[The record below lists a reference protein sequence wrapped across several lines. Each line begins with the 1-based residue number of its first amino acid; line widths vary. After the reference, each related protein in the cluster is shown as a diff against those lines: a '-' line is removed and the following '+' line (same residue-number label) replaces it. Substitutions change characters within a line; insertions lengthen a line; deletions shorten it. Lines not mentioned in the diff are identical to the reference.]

1 VVSFY
6 FNPNIHPYSEYL
18 RRLEALQACSS
29 VKGAELLVEEDES
42 GMENWFRSVAFNEPD
57 RCRVCFSIR
66 LERAAMRAVK
76 DGFDAFST
84 TLLYSR
90 YQKHD
95 LIKTVGEKL
104 SNDHGIPFIYRNWR
118 KGWDDGV
125 REYRE
130 LGLYR
135 QKYCGC
141 VFSERE
147 RAIKRRRPL

>member
-1 VVSFY
+1 MASFY

-18 RRLEALQACSS
+18 RRLEALEACSAA
-29 VKGAELLVEEDES
+29 KGAQLLVEEDED
-42 GMENWFRSVAFNEPD
+42 GMENWFRRVAFNESD
-57 RCRVCFSIR
+57 RCRICFLVR
-66 LERAAMRAVK
+66 LDRAAKRAVK
-76 DGFDAFST
+76 DGYDAFST

-95 LIKTVGEKL
+95 VIKLIGEEL
-104 SNDHGIPFIYRNWR
+104 SEEHSIPFIYRNWR

-147 RAIKRRRPL
+147 RAIRRR